1 MQALKLIAGAS
12 AIPSLAAMGATLPAF
27 GTILAARLGGKAM
40 TSPRARRWLVEQYLK
55 GKQPGFAQPGKV
67 PSAAI
72 GAGLP
77 LISGTDTQGGMFDIP
92 EFE

>member
-1 MQALKLIAGAS
+1 L
-12 AIPSLAAMGATLPAF
+12 
-27 GTILAARLGGKAM
+27 
-40 TSPRARRWLVEQYLK
+40 LVEQYLK
-55 GKQPGFAQPGKV
+55 GKQPGFIQPGKV